1 MVQGAVLLF
10 SYSCTTLF
18 MLSEVDFFEIVLFN
32 EICVLL
38 FSYSNTALFMLSEV
52 DFFENSIKFIV

>member
-1 MVQGAVLLF
+1 
-10 SYSCTTLF
+10 